1 MRFFTDNF
9 FTEEQKSKMLGSAYG
24 NYLKEQQ
31 REKQLETVRQFR
43 QREVELGNIQ
53 RQKKQQEFDRVI
65 RLIGFSA
72 LAFIILLVILT
83 SGLNTSIIAGS
94 I

>member
-1 MRFFTDNF
+1 
-9 FTEEQKSKMLGSAYG
+9 MLGSAYG